1 MLVFKFCGYNT
12 LLPTPLSH
20 AHLSLW
26 VGGYTGCSD
35 HKMPVVAYWVMFQA
49 NNDLFAG
56 TPLVG
61 FINTLDPVF
70 SQKNDL
76 LVILDV
82 QFRGY
87 TTLFQPR
94 KELFGSKIACCK
106 VSCLKNL
113 SLLGKK
119 YYYHNLSRP
128 KCFTVYMVCKI
139 QFNGCGYR

>member
-1 MLVFKFCGYNT
+1 
-12 LLPTPLSH
+12 
-20 AHLSLW
+20 
-26 VGGYTGCSD
+26 
-35 HKMPVVAYWVMFQA
+35 MPVVAYWVMFQA

-76 LVILDV
+76 LVILDF

-94 KELFGSKIACCK
+94 KEGNK
-106 VSCLKNL
+106 SCLDQKL
-113 SLLGKK
+113 K
-119 YYYHNLSRP
+119 
-128 KCFTVYMVCKI
+128 FIV
-139 QFNGCGYR
+139 